1 MPHRKLPVSLHS
13 SAFQLR
19 KKLLKR
25 ASLHD
30 LLDYHKDHQNFL
42 ARIAPMI
49 DVHRLSF
56 SDRFAWKFLR
66 EINILSLD
74 FSRNDNL
81 QRNSKSL
88 ESSSKGCGIYI
99 NLDEVVHNVQ
109 KIWFP
114 EMENPPAMV
123 WLKRFSTRKLAHYSY
138 KLDEIAF
145 SLIFDSIDAPAEIV
159 SYLAYHELL
168 HRSLGARTV
177 NGRRYAHTGEFKDH
191 EHLFPNWRTIDE
203 QINHYILKTV

>member
-13 SAFQLR
+13 CAFQLR

-30 LLDYHKDHQNFL
+30 LLDYHKDHQEFL
-42 ARIAPMI
+42 ARLTPLI
-49 DVHRLSF
+49 DVFRLSF

-74 FSRNDNL
+74 FSKNERD
-81 QRNSKSL
+81 R
-88 ESSSKGCGIYI
+88 ESEQSATSIGGQGIYI
-99 NLDEVVHNVQ
+99 NLDEVVCNVQ
-109 KIWFP
+109 QIWFP
-114 EMENPPAMV
+114 EMKEPPTVV

-145 SLIFDSIDAPAEIV
+145 SLIFDSMDAPSEIV

-168 HRSLGARTV
+168 HRQLGAATV
-177 NGRRYAHTGEFKDH
+177 NGRRYAHTGEFKNH
-191 EHLFPNWRTIDE
+191 EHLFPNWRRIDE
-203 QINHYILKTV
+203 EINQYILNTV

>member
-1 MPHRKLPVSLHS
+1 MPHRKLPVSLHT

-25 ASLHD
+25 APVGD
-30 LLDYHKDHQNFL
+30 LLDYHREHQEFL
-42 ARIAPMI
+42 SWISPMI
-49 DVHRLSF
+49 DPRRLDL

-74 FSRNDNL
+74 FTKDDTIADD
-81 QRNSKSL
+81 QPPV
-88 ESSSKGCGIYI
+88 ESTKGQGIYL
-99 NLDEVVHNVQ
+99 NLDEVVQAVQ

-114 EMENPPAMV
+114 EMEKLPSVV

-138 KLDEIAF
+138 KLDEIAV
-145 SLIFDSIDAPAEIV
+145 SLIFDFIDAPAEIV

-168 HRSLGARTV
+168 HKQIGTKTV
-177 NGRRYAHTGEFKDH
+177 NGRRYAHTGDFKH
-191 EHLFPNWRTIDE
+191 QEHLFPNWRSIDQ
-203 QINHYILKTV
+203 QISHYILNTL